1 MNKALTRY
9 EALDACVTKA
19 GSISQMGRDLD
30 IPQSTMSRI
39 VNSSKQLPAEYVI
52 TAEQLYG
59 ISRYDLR
66 PDIYPREVLID
77 GRVGDRFAGVDQCVG
92 SRFPHASH
100 DSRACGDDHF
110 KCGAEMK
117 AAR

>member
-52 TAEQLYG
+52 TAERLYG
-59 ISRYDLR
+59 ISRHDLR
-66 PDIYPREVLID
+66 PDIYPREAMVD
-77 GRVGDRFAGVDQCVG
+77 GRVGNRFAGVDHCVG
-92 SRFPHASH
+92 SRFPHNSH
-100 DSRACGDDHF
+100 DSRAYGDGHF
-110 KCGAEMK
+110 NRGEKLK
-117 AAR
+117 AAQ